1 MERDGKVSRHLMA
14 YANSVRSVD
23 TGDLGPT
30 DHRKNIGIQY
40 LQVVVESMTN
50 RATADYSTY
59 SLRRGAG
66 NLS

>member
-23 TGDLGPT
+23 TGDLGST